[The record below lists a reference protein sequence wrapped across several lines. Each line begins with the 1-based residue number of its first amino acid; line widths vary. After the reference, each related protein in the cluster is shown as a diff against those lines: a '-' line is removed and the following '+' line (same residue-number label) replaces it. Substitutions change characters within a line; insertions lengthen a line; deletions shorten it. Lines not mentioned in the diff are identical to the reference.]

1 MTDAPVSSLVTA
13 TGVETALEPAS
24 SSRAR
29 GRKART
35 RPADK
40 PRTSKART
48 RPAKEPRRKI
58 TWDRIWAQRVLLAMA
73 VPLLMYQILFK
84 YVPVYGWAIAFQ
96 DYKPGRGSIWNQEWV
111 GFENFVDLF
120 TGVNGERFRRVI
132 VNTLG
137 QSLLTLI
144 VGTLGAIVLALLLN
158 EVKNLPFKRIMQNIT
173 YMPHFLSWVIVA
185 SLASVA
191 LSLPSS
197 GGFINQ
203 GLMAIGLVQEP
214 ILFLTE
220 PNHFWGIVA
229 GTSLWKELGWNT
241 ILYLAAIT
249 AIDPSLYEAAEVDGA
264 GRYRKMWNITLPGI
278 RPTIVVLLII
288 NSGWILSTN
297 FELPYFLGNG
307 LISETAETIDVFVL
321 RYGYQL
327 GNYSLAV
334 VAGIFKTVVA
344 IILVGSANMAAKRL
358 NQETLV

>member
-1 MTDAPVSSLVTA
+1 MTDATVSTPVTA
-13 TGVETALEPAS
+13 TGLEPALEPAS
-24 SSRAR
+24 SSRAQK
-29 GRKART
+29 RKAR
-35 RPADK
+35 K
-40 PRTSKART
+40 KA
-48 RPAKEPRRKI
+48 AKDPKRKI
-58 TWDRIWAQRVLLAMA
+58 TWDRVWAQRALLAMA
-73 VPLLMYQILFK
+73 VPLLLYQILFK

-96 DYKPGRGSIWNQEWV
+96 RYKPGRGSIWDQQWV
-111 GFENFVDLF
+111 GLQNFHNLF
-120 TGVNGERFRRVI
+120 TGVNGERFRQVV
-132 VNTLG
+132 VNTMG
-137 QSLLTLI
+137 QSVLTLI
-144 VGTLGAIVLALLLN
+144 VGTLGAIILALLLN
-158 EVKNLPFKRIMQNIT
+158 EVKNLPFKRVLQNIT

-203 GLMAIGLVQEP
+203 GLMSLHLIDQPV
-214 ILFLTE
+214 LFLTE
-220 PNHFWGIVA
+220 PNYFWEIVA
-229 GTSLWKELGWNT
+229 GTNLWKELGWNT

-249 AIDPSLYEAAEVDGA
+249 AIDPGLYEAAEVDGA
-264 GRYRKMWNITLPGI
+264 GRYRKMFSITLPSI

-307 LISETAETIDVFVL
+307 LVSEKSETIDVFVL

-334 VAGIFKTVVA
+334 VAGIFKTIVA
-344 IILVGSANMAAKRL
+344 VILVGSANLAAKRL

>member
-1 MTDAPVSSLVTA
+1 MTDPVSTLVTPVSTLVTA
-13 TGVETALEPAS
+13 TGLEPALEPAS
-24 SSRAR
+24 SSRAQK
-29 GRKART
+29 RKAR
-35 RPADK
+35 K
-40 PRTSKART
+40 KA
-48 RPAKEPRRKI
+48 AKDPKRKI
-58 TWDRIWAQRVLLAMA
+58 TWDRVWAQRALLAMS

-96 DYKPGRGSIWNQEWV
+96 NFKPGRGSIWNQKWV
-111 GFENFVDLF
+111 GLHNFVNLF
-120 TGVNGERFRRVI
+120 TGVNGERFRRVV
-132 VNTLG
+132 VNTMG
-137 QSLLTLI
+137 QSVLTLI
-144 VGTLGAIVLALLLN
+144 VGTFGAIVLALLLN
-158 EVKNLPFKRIMQNIT
+158 EVKNLPFKRILQNIT

-203 GLMAIGLVQEP
+203 GLMSLHLIDHPV
-214 ILFLTE
+214 LFLTE
-220 PNHFWGIVA
+220 PNYFWEIVA
-229 GTSLWKELGWNT
+229 GTNLWKELGWNT

-249 AIDPSLYEAAEVDGA
+249 AIDPGLYEAAEVDGA
-264 GRYRKMWNITLPGI
+264 GRYRKMFSITLPSI

-288 NSGWILSTN
+288 NSGWILTTN

-307 LISETAETIDVFVL
+307 LVSDKSETIDVFVL

-334 VAGIFKTVVA
+334 VAGIFKTIVA
-344 IILVGSANMAAKRL
+344 VILVGSANLAAKRL

>member
-1 MTDAPVSSLVTA
+1 MTDGTVSTLVTA
-13 TGVETALEPAS
+13 TGLEPALEPAS
-24 SSRAR
+24 SSRAQN
-29 GRKART
+29 RKARKN
-35 RPADK
+35 A
-40 PRTSKART
+40 
-48 RPAKEPRRKI
+48 AKDPKRKI
-58 TWDRIWAQRVLLAMA
+58 TWDRVWAQRALLAMA
-73 VPLLMYQILFK
+73 VPLLLYQILFK

-96 DYKPGRGSIWNQEWV
+96 HYKPGRGSIWNQKWV
-111 GFENFVDLF
+111 GLHNFVNLF
-120 TGVNGERFRRVI
+120 TGVNGERFARVV

-137 QSLLTLI
+137 QSVLTLT
-144 VGTLGAIVLALLLN
+144 VGTFGAIVLALLLN

-203 GLMAIGLVQEP
+203 GLMSLHLIDHP
-214 ILFLTE
+214 ILFLTR
-220 PNHFWGIVA
+220 PNYFWGIVA

-241 ILYLAAIT
+241 ILYLAAMT
-249 AIDPSLYEAAEVDGA
+249 AIDPALYEAAEVDGA
-264 GRYRKMWNITLPGI
+264 GRYRKMFSITLPSI

-307 LISETAETIDVFVL
+307 LISDKAETIDVFVL

-334 VAGIFKTVVA
+334 VAGIFKTIVA
-344 IILVGSANMAAKRL
+344 VILVGSANLAAKRL